1 MCHKWSR
8 SCLPFQSTWVHH
20 LVFSG
25 VRVIQSLVLYE
36 CFVDCCLSFSTY
48 LLAIV
53 FSFLPRYTDSD
64 YLFGIFKLF
73 LLYDLH
79 ALSVDL
85 LTIFTSVLPLWKK
98 DNYIYLF
105 VFICI
110 YMYLFVFICIYLYLF
125 VFICIYMYLFVF
137 ICTYLYL
144 FTYTGV
150 QYHFYCR

>member
-1 MCHKWSR
+1 MNIEYK
-8 SCLPFQSTWVHH
+8 CLK
-20 LVFSG
+20 FS
-25 VRVIQSLVLYE
+25 V
-36 CFVDCCLSFSTY
+36 
-48 LLAIV
+48 
-53 FSFLPRYTDSD
+53 LPRYTDSD

-110 YMYLFVFICIYLYLF
+110 YMYLFV
-125 VFICIYMYLFVF
+125 
-137 ICTYLYL
+137 
-144 FTYTGV
+144 
-150 QYHFYCR
+150 